1 LYGTLRHCSGF
12 PETIAVRQHCIALR
26 AVGGLA
32 VSIPMLDA
40 LAMSP
45 CIPVYNFSRPDG
57 VAIGSIGL
65 HFAFVLGYD
74 IPSATNPRSGSP
86 QS

>member
-1 LYGTLRHCSGF
+1 
-12 PETIAVRQHCIALR
+12 
-26 AVGGLA
+26 
-32 VSIPMLDA
+32 MLDA